1 MSMTSTGALIPRDRR
16 PVFYYLLSALLIETL
31 FFVVLSPLLPVY
43 ARELHLSRTAAGL
56 MSACYSIGYGL
67 ASVPAGN
74 AVSIVGARRVSLGGL
89 ALVGISCAAFGAAR
103 EVLLL
108 DLARAA
114 TGAGAAAV
122 WAGSIPWME
131 SLADGQDRGRLIGVA
146 FAAASMGA
154 CAGPAIG
161 ALATLTGPR
170 PVFLVLSVVIGVLV
184 VWGAIVSV
192 GTDPPRPPRSGA
204 GTRAALAAMRAG
216 LRAPGTVV
224 ALWMVALP
232 TIGLG
237 VCGVVLP
244 LRLRAL
250 GVAEPA
256 IAAAYLT
263 AAVLEVPVNPAVGRW
278 FDRRGG
284 PPVLRW
290 LLVGCAACLAV
301 LALPL
306 PAAALVAGLV
316 LVYIALNACW
326 VPSLAQLMTSMDRAG
341 AAPGLALGLFNVSWA
356 IFQVVGSIG
365 GAELSRAGESA
376 PFVVLCVLFA
386 VSTRATTRLVS
397 AAPDEGPRVDPV
409 SR

>member
-1 MSMTSTGALIPRDRR
+1 MSVTGTGALIPRERR
-16 PVFYYLLSALLIETL
+16 PVFHYLLAALLIETM

-43 ARELHLSRTAAGL
+43 ARELHLSRSAAGL

-67 ASVPAGN
+67 AAIPAGN
-74 AVSIVGARRVSLGGL
+74 AVAIVGARRVSLGGL
-89 ALVGISCAAFGAAR
+89 ALVGLACAAFGAAR
-103 EVLLL
+103 NVLLL
-108 DLARAA
+108 DLARVA

-154 CAGPAIG
+154 CAGPAVG

-170 PVFLVLSVVIGVLV
+170 PVFLVLGVVIGVLV
-184 VWGAIVSV
+184 VWGAMVSV
-192 GTDPPRPPRSGA
+192 GADPPRPPRSGA
-204 GTRAALAAMRAG
+204 GTRAALTAMRAG
-216 LRAPGTVV
+216 LRAPGTVI

-244 LRLRAL
+244 LRLRGL

-284 PPVLRW
+284 PLVLRW
-290 LLVGCAACLAV
+290 LLLACAVCLAV

-306 PAAALVAGLV
+306 PAAAVAVGLV

-326 VPSLAQLMTSMDRAG
+326 VPSLAQLMTSLDRTG

-356 IFQVVGSIG
+356 IFQVIGSIG
-365 GAELSRAGESA
+365 GAELSRTGDAV
-376 PFVVLCVLFA
+376 PFALLAVLFT
-386 VSTRATTRLVS
+386 VSTRVASRLDAAATGSPSVS
-397 AAPDEGPRVDPV
+397 DI
-409 SR
+409 